1 MSGALRDTGAVVLEV
16 GINEVASKDEAAK
29 VPYGPDEVVP
39 DLIAAAE
46 AGATVVHFHA
56 RYDDGRQAFT
66 SADITRA
73 VLERA
78 HAKVDVP
85 AYPSYNNAD
94 LSAVWELAAN
104 PPAGGRLELSPFDP
118 VQHTRRVLWVEAT
131 NSFGVVTFGPDDPAH
146 SYSPYPPELD
156 KFAEL
161 GIVPNIAIF
170 NAADMRWV
178 VLAARS
184 GVLRQP
190 LNLKLFFSDRWVSN
204 NEPDPA
210 VLDFL
215 MARIP
220 VDLEHETVIVPY
232 AMSSLERCEQLWD
245 AALERGLGIRTG
257 LGDTPLVFPEETN
270 AELVERAVARIDAH
284 GLRPAT
290 PAEYRTR
297 CGLTAVAR

>member
-1 MSGALRDTGAVVLEV
+1 MSSALRDSGAVVLEV
-16 GINEVASKDEAAK
+16 GLNEVASKDESRN
-29 VPYGPDEVVP
+29 VPYGPDEVIP

-73 VLERA
+73 VLEGA
-78 HAKVDVP
+78 QAKVEVP

-94 LSAVWELAAN
+94 LSPVWELAAD
-104 PPAGGRLELSPFDP
+104 PPTGGRLELSPFDP
-118 VQHTRRVLWVEAT
+118 VQHTRRVLWDEET
-131 NSFGVVTFGPDDPAH
+131 TSFGVVTFGPDDPAH
-146 SYSPYPPELD
+146 SYPPYPPELD
-156 KFAEL
+156 RFAEL
-161 GIVPNIAIF
+161 GIVPNVAIF

-184 GVLRQP
+184 GVLQEP
-190 LNLKLFFSDRWVSN
+190 LNLKVFFSDRWVSN

-215 MARIP
+215 MARLPDDI
-220 VDLEHETVIVPY
+220 EHETVIVPY

-257 LGDTPLVFPEETN
+257 LGDTPLVFRDETN
-270 AELVERAVARIDAH
+270 AELVERAVARLTAH

-290 PAEYRTR
+290 PAEFRAR
-297 CGLTAVAR
+297 CGLPAVA